1 MAETNEKY
9 GNIEENDINREEKF
23 RNENNINTLRN
34 SDIIG
39 NEEFTTSLN
48 KLSLLKK
55 EHKYLNNQL
64 HIFSHK
70 IKYNIQ
76 PLRNKKISDNTK
88 EFSLPQIQ
96 NKNISGEKKVE
107 DAFINYKTTSSVPK
121 FNYVD
126 EKLKIQKSKQ
136 ILEENKK
143 MRIKKAKDV
152 KEANRLMKEN
162 VLILKEK
169 IKEENK
175 QKKKIVDIRYEFIKN
190 SISNFKMLKQEY
202 IKGII
207 TNEMEKEMK
216 EIQEKLKQLNS
227 LKELNQKNLKRK
239 NINTSEETEK
249 MLTYDFSFKEHERV
263 NKISESEHN
272 SEDRTNEENLNSN
285 EGQ

>member
-9 GNIEENDINREEKF
+9 DNIEENQVDKEEKIG
-23 RNENNINTLRN
+23 NQNNINTLGN
-34 SDIIG
+34 SDVPR
-39 NEEFTTSLN
+39 NDDFTSSLN

-70 IKYNIQ
+70 VKYNIQ
-76 PLRNKKISDNTK
+76 PLRKKLISDDTK
-88 EFSLPQIQ
+88 ELCLPQIQ
-96 NKNISGEKKVE
+96 NKNKSRDKKLE

-121 FNYVD
+121 FKYED
-126 EKLKIQKSKQ
+126 KKLKIQKSKQ

-175 QKKKIVDIRYEFIKN
+175 QKKKIVDIRYELIKN
-190 SISNFKMLKQEY
+190 SISNFKILKQEY

-207 TNEMEKEMK
+207 TSEMEKEIK
-216 EIQEKLKQLNS
+216 EIQEKLKKLES
-227 LKELNQKNLKRK
+227 LKELHQKNLKKK
-239 NINTSEETEK
+239 NYNPSEETEK
-249 MLTYDFSFKEHERV
+249 TLTYDFSFKEHERV
-263 NKISESEHN
+263 NKISDSENN
-272 SEDRTNEENLNSN
+272 SEDRKNEENLNLN